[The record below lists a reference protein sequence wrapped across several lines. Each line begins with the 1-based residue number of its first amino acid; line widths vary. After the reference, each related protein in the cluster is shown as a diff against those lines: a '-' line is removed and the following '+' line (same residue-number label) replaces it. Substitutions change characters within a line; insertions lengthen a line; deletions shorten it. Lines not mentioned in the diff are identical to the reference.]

1 MKTQSH
7 SAARVVR
14 LSAAELDGPGWL
26 EGPDGRGPVR
36 FGFDRTAVRS
46 VADTGPRLAP
56 PDAEPEQDVGSFW
69 WGMVFSLMEGFA
81 LYGAALHPT
90 AAMPVHAILA
100 ARKDLELKDL
110 DLEPDAAEPVQSSA
124 AVSHSNVVKLDRV
137 GPSGAQPERR
147 WHWLRAAGESL
158 TALFAWLRR
167 ERQIRQAVVALQEL
181 DDRTL
186 RDLGIRCRSEIEWTV
201 RYCRDC

>member
-1 MKTQSH
+1 MNTQSR
-7 SAARVVR
+7 SVARVVR
-14 LSAAELDGPGWL
+14 LSPTELDGPGWL
-26 EGPDGRGPVR
+26 EGPDGRGSVR
-36 FGFDRTAVRS
+36 FGSDRTAVRS
-46 VADTGPRLAP
+46 VADTGSRLAP

-100 ARKDLELKDL
+100 ARKDL

-124 AVSHSNVVKLDRV
+124 AASHGNVVKLDRV
-137 GPSGAQPERR
+137 GSSGAQPERR

-158 TALFAWLRR
+158 AALFAWLRR
-167 ERQIRQAVVALQEL
+167 EREIRQAVVALQEL